1 MEYPSTERMRS
12 LAATASSAPVDVRHT
27 HRNWLS
33 RWAEIL
39 DADPERMV
47 WLYRKFEGIPARI
60 QGQIPAQCTALT
72 LAACDP
78 QLRKDGLTGDRP
90 RTAAQ
95 FFGLTDEQL
104 HHIVCYCAYG
114 HETAVPAAL
123 ITKRVREAA
132 DLAL

>member
-1 MEYPSTERMRS
+1 MEYPSTEQMGS

-27 HRNWLS
+27 QRNRLF

-39 DADPERMV
+39 DADPARMV

-72 LAACDP
+72 LAASDQ
-78 QLRKDGLTGDRP
+78 QLRKAGLTGDRP
-90 RTAAQ
+90 HTAGQ
-95 FFGLTDEQL
+95 FFGLTDERL

-114 HETAVPAAL
+114 DETAVPAAL
-123 ITKRVREAA
+123 IAKRIREAA
-132 DLAL
+132 DLAF